1 MRSGPRFEGKVVL
14 VTGGGGTI
22 GRGVVAGF
30 AGEGAAVAV
39 HDASTEAGEAAVKDL
54 QASGTDARVYTV
66 NIADPSEV
74 RAAIE
79 ATVRDFGKID
89 VLVNVAA
96 VNTYKDVFDF
106 TDDDWN
112 WIIGVNLGGT
122 WNYCRYAGPHLVE
135 TGGSVVNFSSI
146 GAMIASYYR
155 APYMASK
162 GGVGML
168 TKSLA
173 LDFAEKGVRVNA
185 VAPGIVKTNMTRPSE
200 KRLGVAVDS
209 MIKAITPQHRWQ
221 TPESMANAAMFLAS
235 DEAEHI
241 TGTTIVV
248 DGGQTAGNPVG
259 APWHPVAEDGVEL
272 DWLD

>member
-1 MRSGPRFEGKVVL
+1 MRSGSRFAGKVVL

-30 AGEGAAVAV
+30 AGEGAAIAL
-39 HDASTEAGEAAVKDL
+39 HDASAEAGEAAVKEA
-54 QASGTDARVYTV
+54 QESGAEARLYAVD
-66 NIADPSEV
+66 IAEPAAV
-74 RAAIE
+74 RAAIDE
-79 ATVRDFGKID
+79 TIRDFGKID

-106 TDDDWN
+106 TDDDWA
-112 WIIGVNLGGT
+112 WIIGVNLTGT
-122 WNYCRYAGPHLVE
+122 WNYCRYTGPHLVE
-135 TGGSVVNFSSI
+135 TGGSIVNFSSI

-168 TKSLA
+168 TKALA
-173 LDFAEKGVRVNA
+173 LDLAQKGVRVNA
-185 VAPGIVKTNMTRPSE
+185 VAPGIVKTNMTRPNE

-259 APWHPVAEDGVEL
+259 LPWHPEPEEGAEL

>member
-1 MRSGPRFEGKVVL
+1 MRSGPRFAGKVVL

-22 GRGVVAGF
+22 GRGVVSGF
-30 AGEGAAVAV
+30 AGEGAAIAL
-39 HDASTEAGEAAVKDL
+39 HDASAEAGEAAVKEA
-54 QASGTDARVYTV
+54 QASGADARLYSVD
-66 NIADPSEV
+66 IADPAAV
-74 RAAIE
+74 REAVE

-96 VNTYKDVFDF
+96 VNTYKDIFDF
-106 TDDDWN
+106 TDDDWSR
-112 WIIGVNLGGT
+112 IIGVNLTGT
-122 WNYCRYAGPHLVE
+122 WNYCRYVGPHLVE
-135 TGGSVVNFSSI
+135 TSGSIVNFSSI

-168 TKSLA
+168 TKALA
-173 LDFAEKGVRVNA
+173 LDLAERGVRVNA

-200 KRLGVAVDS
+200 KRLGVAIDS

-259 APWHPVAEDGVEL
+259 APWHPEPEDGAEL
-272 DWLD
+272 DWLS